1 MQQIGEGG
9 GGDLDAAQVEAV
21 GPRIHGVEAVA
32 LLRLA
37 LFRESDA
44 DRLAPHLRG
53 ERGRISV
60 EDVAVRRR
68 RGGARRAGGGGGG
81 GGGAG
86 GGGGQGGGARRRRAR
101 RAGRGRGPRRAGR
114 GRY

>member
-37 LFRESDA
+37 LLRETDEA
-44 DRLAPHLRG
+44 RLAPQLRG
-53 ERGRISV
+53 ERGRIAV
-60 EDVAVRRR
+60 EGVAVRQRR
-68 RGGARRAGGGGGG
+68 NGARLSVKIELVIENTNKNNKQSRKTHRRL
-81 GGGAG
+81 
-86 GGGGQGGGARRRRAR
+86 ARQVVRDLV
-101 RAGRGRGPRRAGR
+101 PR
-114 GRY
+114 